1 LRDGTGL
8 GLTCRLAY
16 VRGSLARSGAEGAV
30 LGRLPAW
37 LRHFLFSLFFLLLSF
52 PMSCELHIALKN
64 EI

>member
-1 LRDGTGL
+1 
-8 GLTCRLAY
+8 